1 MNPAEELRF
10 LVLGAQ
16 REGNRILL
24 DLLRPLGVSP
34 SQAEVIRVMADHGP
48 LSLVDLGVLLVCE
61 TGSPSRLVD
70 GLVAAALLERM
81 PAADDRRRVILSL
94 TTTGRA
100 KEISIRE
107 VEATL
112 HGFIEQSLTT
122 AEIASVNATLH
133 KFVSGRP
140 AGIAVAKRSAAPSQH

>member
-10 LVLGAQ
+10 LVLAAQ

-34 SQAEVIRVMADHGP
+34 SQAEVIRVLADHGP

-70 GLVAAALLERM
+70 GLVAATLLERM
-81 PAADDRRRVILSL
+81 PAVDDRRRVILSL
-94 TTTGRA
+94 TDAGRK
-100 KEISIRE
+100 KESSIRA

-112 HGFIEQSLTT
+112 HGFIEQTLSP
-122 AEIASVNATLH
+122 AEITSINTTLH

-140 AGIAVAKRSAAPSQH
+140 AGIAVVKRSAASGPR

>member
-1 MNPAEELRF
+1 MNSAEELRY
-10 LVLGAQ
+10 LVLAAQ

-34 SQAEVIRVMADHGP
+34 SQAEVIRVLADHGP

-70 GLVAAALLERM
+70 GLVAATMLERM
-81 PAADDRRRVILSL
+81 PAVNDRRRVILSL
-94 TTTGRA
+94 TDAGRE
-100 KEISIRE
+100 KEASIRR

-112 HGFIEQSLTT
+112 HGFIDQSLTAT
-122 AEIASVNATLH
+122 EIESVNATLR

-140 AGIAVAKRSAAPSQH
+140 AGIAVVKRSAASGSR

>member
-1 MNPAEELRF
+1 MNAAEELRY
-10 LVLGAQ
+10 LVLAAQ

-34 SQAEVIRVMADHGP
+34 SQAEVIRVLADHGP

-70 GLVAAALLERM
+70 GLVTATLLERI
-81 PAADDRRRVILSL
+81 PALDDRRRVILSL
-94 TTTGRA
+94 TNAGRE
-100 KEISIRE
+100 KEVSIRA

-112 HGFIEQSLTT
+112 HGFIDQSLTVS
-122 AEIASVNATLH
+122 EIESVNTALH

-140 AGIAVAKRSAAPSQH
+140 AGIAVVNRSAAPSTR

>member
-1 MNPAEELRF
+1 MNSAEELRY
-10 LVLGAQ
+10 LVLAAQ

-34 SQAEVIRVMADHGP
+34 SQAEVIRVLADYGP

-70 GLVAAALLERM
+70 GLVTATLLERI
-81 PAADDRRRVILSL
+81 PALDDRRRVILSL
-94 TTTGRA
+94 TDSGRE
-100 KEISIRE
+100 KEVSIRA

-112 HGFIEQSLTT
+112 HGLIDQSLTVS
-122 AEIASVNATLH
+122 EIESVNTALH

-140 AGIAVAKRSAAPSQH
+140 AGIAVVNRSAAPSTR

>member
-1 MNPAEELRF
+1 MNAAEELRY
-10 LVLGAQ
+10 LVLAAQ

-34 SQAEVIRVMADHGP
+34 SQAEVIRVLADYGP

-70 GLVAAALLERM
+70 GLVTATLLERI
-81 PAADDRRRVILSL
+81 PALDDRRRVILSL
-94 TTTGRA
+94 TNAGRE
-100 KEISIRE
+100 KEVSIRA

-112 HGFIEQSLTT
+112 HGFIDQSLTVS
-122 AEIASVNATLH
+122 EIESVNTALH

-140 AGIAVAKRSAAPSQH
+140 AGIAVVNRSAAPSTR

>member
-1 MNPAEELRF
+1 VNSAEELRY
-10 LVLGAQ
+10 LVLAAQ

-34 SQAEVIRVMADHGP
+34 SQAEVIRVLADHGP

-70 GLVAAALLERM
+70 GLVTATLLERI
-81 PAADDRRRVILSL
+81 PALNDRRRVILSL
-94 TTTGRA
+94 TDSGRE
-100 KEISIRE
+100 KESGIRV
-107 VEATL
+107 VEETL
-112 HGFIEQSLTT
+112 HGFIEQSLTVR
-122 AEIASVNATLH
+122 EIESVNTALH

-140 AGIAVAKRSAAPSQH
+140 AGIAVVNRSAAPSTR

>member
-1 MNPAEELRF
+1 MNSAEELRY
-10 LVLGAQ
+10 LVLAAQ

-34 SQAEVIRVMADHGP
+34 SQAEVIRVLANYGP

-70 GLVAAALLERM
+70 GLVTAALLERI
-81 PAADDRRRVILSL
+81 PALDDRRRVILSL
-94 TTTGRA
+94 TNAGRA
-100 KEISIRE
+100 KEVSIRA

-112 HGFIEQSLTT
+112 HGLIDQSLTVS
-122 AEIASVNATLH
+122 EIESVNTALH

-140 AGIAVAKRSAAPSQH
+140 AGIAVVNRSAAPSTH

>member
-1 MNPAEELRF
+1 MNSSEELRF
-10 LVLGAQ
+10 LILAAQ

-24 DLLRPLGVSP
+24 DLLRPLGMSP
-34 SQAEVIRVMADHGP
+34 SQAEVIRVLADHGP

-70 GLVAAALLERM
+70 GLVAATLLERM
-81 PAADDRRRVILSL
+81 PSVDDRRRVILSL
-94 TTTGRA
+94 TDAGRE

-107 VEATL
+107 VEAIL

-140 AGIAVAKRSAAPSQH
+140 AGIAVVKRSAAPGQH

>member
-1 MNPAEELRF
+1 MNSAEELRY
-10 LVLGAQ
+10 LVLAAQ

-34 SQAEVIRVMADHGP
+34 SQAEVIRVLADHGP

-70 GLVAAALLERM
+70 GLVTATLLERI
-81 PAADDRRRVILSL
+81 PALNDRRRVILSL
-94 TTTGRA
+94 TDSGRE
-100 KEISIRE
+100 KEIGIRA
-107 VEATL
+107 VEETL
-112 HGFIEQSLTT
+112 HGFIEQSLTVR
-122 AEIASVNATLH
+122 EIESVNTALH

-140 AGIAVAKRSAAPSQH
+140 AGIAVVNRSAAPSTR

>member
-1 MNPAEELRF
+1 MNAAEELRY
-10 LVLGAQ
+10 LVLAAQ

-34 SQAEVIRVMADHGP
+34 SQAEVIRVLANYGP

-70 GLVAAALLERM
+70 GLVTATLLERI
-81 PAADDRRRVILSL
+81 PALDDRRRVILSL
-94 TTTGRA
+94 TNAGRE
-100 KEISIRE
+100 KEVSIRA

-112 HGFIEQSLTT
+112 HGFIDQSLTVS
-122 AEIASVNATLH
+122 EIESVNTALH

-140 AGIAVAKRSAAPSQH
+140 AGIAVVNRSAAPSTR